1 MNGSNGTYSHL
12 KNGLY
17 IFSGEKIGIEYLL
30 SQASSGGS
38 MQGYYD
44 PDNDAS
50 AQFEPEIDAD
60 VPELEEDVDEGF
72 VDVEVDDLTCG

>member
-1 MNGSNGTYSHL
+1 
-12 KNGLY
+12 
-17 IFSGEKIGIEYLL
+17 
-30 SQASSGGS
+30 

>member
-1 MNGSNGTYSHL
+1 
-12 KNGLY
+12 
-17 IFSGEKIGIEYLL
+17 
-30 SQASSGGS
+30 

-72 VDVEVDDLTCG
+72 VDIKVDDLTVPPVEVDEIQPGRQSALPLPRRGL